1 MAKFNGFEKY
11 LLVQGLERVAL
22 EMKADIRDLEE
33 RGKNP
38 LMTVGYV
45 EMVVKETLDKLSAL
59 TLKQK
64 QMAERDFRGTWKGR
78 EGKVK
83 KTSSPIIGMVY
94 EGVDKFFG
102 GQVVGVLIQLHQ
114 ENDEAVLQMKGNS
127 LVSVDKKTLKIVV
140 SS

>member
-11 LLVQGLERVAL
+11 LLVQGLDRVAL

-45 EMVVKETLDKLSAL
+45 EMVVRDTLDKLNSF

-64 QMAERDFRGTWKGR
+64 
-78 EGKVK
+78 
-83 KTSSPIIGMVY
+83 
-94 EGVDKFFG
+94 
-102 GQVVGVLIQLHQ
+102 
-114 ENDEAVLQMKGNS
+114 
-127 LVSVDKKTLKIVV
+127 
-140 SS
+140 

>member
-64 QMAERDFRGTWKGR
+64 
-78 EGKVK
+78 
-83 KTSSPIIGMVY
+83 
-94 EGVDKFFG
+94 
-102 GQVVGVLIQLHQ
+102 
-114 ENDEAVLQMKGNS
+114 
-127 LVSVDKKTLKIVV
+127 
-140 SS
+140 

>member
-45 EMVVKETLDKLSAL
+45 EMVVKDTLDKLSAF

-64 QMAERDFRGTWKGR
+64 
-78 EGKVK
+78 
-83 KTSSPIIGMVY
+83 
-94 EGVDKFFG
+94 
-102 GQVVGVLIQLHQ
+102 
-114 ENDEAVLQMKGNS
+114 
-127 LVSVDKKTLKIVV
+127 
-140 SS
+140 

>member
-45 EMVVKETLDKLSAL
+45 EMVVKDTLDKLTS
-59 TLKQK
+59 
-64 QMAERDFRGTWKGR
+64 FS
-78 EGKVK
+78 VK
-83 KTSSPIIGMVY
+83 NV
-94 EGVDKFFG
+94 
-102 GQVVGVLIQLHQ
+102 
-114 ENDEAVLQMKGNS
+114 
-127 LVSVDKKTLKIVV
+127 
-140 SS
+140 

>member
-45 EMVVKETLDKLSAL
+45 EMVVKETLDKL
-59 TLKQK
+59 
-64 QMAERDFRGTWKGR
+64 
-78 EGKVK
+78 
-83 KTSSPIIGMVY
+83 TS
-94 EGVDKFFG
+94 F
-102 GQVVGVLIQLHQ
+102 
-114 ENDEAVLQMKGNS
+114 S
-127 LVSVDKKTLKIVV
+127 LRNV
-140 SS
+140 